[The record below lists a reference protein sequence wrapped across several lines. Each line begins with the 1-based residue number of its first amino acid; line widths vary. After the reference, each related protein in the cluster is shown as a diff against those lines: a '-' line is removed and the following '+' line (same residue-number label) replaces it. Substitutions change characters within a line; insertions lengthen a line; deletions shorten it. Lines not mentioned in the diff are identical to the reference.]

1 VQERDLSFIHG
12 LFFREFIVDM
22 FIAFGLEDLVDD
34 FESDCI
40 DLLGVGLPV
49 GEGVAIFGFD
59 DFVENVFVHGGLGWK
74 FIRMKLYFVSR
85 LIYCFQIAIKR
96 V

>member
-1 VQERDLSFIHG
+1 VEERDLSFIHG

-22 FIAFGLEDLVDD
+22 FIAFGLEDLVDNI
-34 FESDCI
+34 ESDGV

-59 DFVENVFVHGGLGWK
+59 DFIENFFVHGGLSGN
-74 FIRMKLYFVSR
+74 L
-85 LIYCFQIAIKR
+85 
-96 V
+96 